1 MSDMCWGPGSY
12 VTWPTSPEGR
22 RIAQF
27 APSASDVVA
36 AAQEM
41 VDIALDMTSASRTL
55 QAVAESED
63 GQQGQAVD
71 KLRELVGDTWEIL
84 GQSGSMYYATASA
97 IRTYGRA
104 LENSVAE
111 DIDSAY
117 TLASEKWEAYDTLP
131 GDRDGDLTASPSD
144 DDPNAAGDAQDNRE
158 KYDAFQEWM
167 NAANAWDACYND
179 WEDAWN
185 TAIDAIED
193 AHEDGP
199 ADGWGDVLKVVYGVL
214 TVVALV
220 VGVLALIFG
229 GPFILAGMIVGGL
242 IAVVSLIRYVRG
254 EVSLGTL
261 LLDIAGA
268 VPLGKLGALMAKIDL
283 GMFAKLGGTAGN
295 LVDGSVAR
303 VFPELVFPGVARGA
317 GNAVTSAAA
326 PYLASIGDMAMRL
339 QPIGPYLEV
348 ADPVYEQ
355 FKVLYAF
362 NGTLDNGSQLAE
374 WLSGGAS

>member
-71 KLRELVGDTWEIL
+71 KLRALVGDTWEIL

-97 IRTYGRA
+97 IRTYGRT

-199 ADGWGDVLKVVYGVL
+199 ADGWNEFFGDFLEIAYIVL
-214 TVVALV
+214 TIAALV
-220 VGVLALIFG
+220 VGIVAIFVT
-229 GPFILAGMIVGGL
+229 GPFILALGAIIGGL
-242 IAVVSLIRYVRG
+242 IAVISIVRYTRG
-254 EVSLGTL
+254 ETDLQTMLIDIACAIPVGYIGKGIA
-261 LLDIAGA
+261 LLDLPALTRLGSGAANLVGDAAGA
-268 VPLGKLGALMAKIDL
+268 LLPRIGPMAGWADDVSRGVFRGLSPYLAGLGALDL
-283 GMFAKLGGTAGN
+283 PSVGQTIQGVDSLLNLVRTKLAADSTAG
-295 LVDGSVAR
+295 VI
-303 VFPELVFPGVARGA
+303 A
-317 GNAVTSAAA
+317 G
-326 PYLASIGDMAMRL
+326 
-339 QPIGPYLEV
+339 E
-348 ADPVYEQ
+348 
-355 FKVLYAF
+355 
-362 NGTLDNGSQLAE
+362 
-374 WLSGGAS
+374 